1 MKEYRKNVGVVVFNA
16 KGLVLLGNRISHRSS
31 WQFPQ
36 GGMDDNEDP
45 LVAAK
50 RELYEEVGIDNAE
63 FVYEVPEWL
72 SYDFPA
78 NLDLP
83 HMKGFK
89 GQTQK
94 WFLAYW
100 DYPASNCKLD
110 VHEREFETVQFF
122 PLNNA
127 ANTIVEFKK
136 EIYKKLIEVLRP
148 EIDSYLKNRNE
159 IK

>member
-63 FVYEVPEWL
+63 FVYERSDAKMVFSLLGL
-72 SYDFPA
+72 SCFQLQIRCA
-78 NLDLP
+78 
-83 HMKGFK
+83 
-89 GQTQK
+89 
-94 WFLAYW
+94 
-100 DYPASNCKLD
+100 
-110 VHEREFETVQFF
+110 
-122 PLNNA
+122 
-127 ANTIVEFKK
+127 
-136 EIYKKLIEVLRP
+136 
-148 EIDSYLKNRNE
+148 
-159 IK
+159 

>member
-1 MKEYRKNVGVVVFNA
+1 MEKYRKNVGVVVFNA

-63 FVYEVPEWL
+63 FVYEV
-72 SYDFPA
+72 SV
-78 NLDLP
+78 DLP

-110 VHEREFETVQFF
+110 LHEREFETVQFF
-122 PLNNA
+122 PLKNA
-127 ANTIVEFKK
+127 ANTIVDFKK
-136 EIYKKLIEVLRP
+136 EIYKKLIEILRP
-148 EIDSYLKNRNE
+148 EIDRYLKNRNE
-159 IK
+159 TR